1 MSDEQRREKRIATR
15 QRLWCE
21 GQTQDDSPSGAETRD
36 VSRNGM
42 FIVAENAPEIG
53 QQLKVTLQDD
63 GAEVTLNMEVVW
75 RGTKQAD
82 NKTGVGMRIVGF
94 DKGRE
99 TYERFINRHL
109 RPSTVPSQ
117 IPRAS
122 VSVRPVANSTAGSA
136 TARATEPP
144 TSLRPDATNRTIP
157 PKP

>member
-1 MSDEQRREKRIATR
+1 MGDEQRREKRIATR
-15 QRLWCE
+15 QSLWCE
-21 GQTQDDSPSGAETRD
+21 GQDAPSGAETRD

-53 QQLKVTLQDD
+53 SQIKVTLEDD
-63 GAEVTLNMEVVW
+63 GAEVTLQMEVVW
-75 RGTKQAD
+75 RGSKTAD

-109 RPSTVPSQ
+109 KPSTMPSQ
-117 IPRAS
+117 MPRAS
-122 VSVRPVANSTAGSA
+122 VRPVVNAS
-136 TARATEPP
+136 ARATEPP
-144 TSLRPDATNRTIP
+144 KTTVRPDAAGRTNP

>member
-1 MSDEQRREKRIATR
+1 MGDEQRREKRIATR

-21 GQTQDDSPSGAETRD
+21 GQDAPSGAETRD

-53 QQLKVTLQDD
+53 SQMKVTLEDDGAKVTLQ
-63 GAEVTLNMEVVW
+63 MEVVW
-75 RGTKQAD
+75 RGSKTAD
-82 NKTGVGMRIVGF
+82 NKTGVGVRIVGF

-109 RPSTVPSQ
+109 RPSTMPSQ
-117 IPRAS
+117 IPRT
-122 VSVRPVANSTAGSA
+122 SVRPGGSAAARTTEPPKA
-136 TARATEPP
+136 TAR
-144 TSLRPDATNRTIP
+144 PDADGRTNP

>member
-1 MSDEQRREKRIATR
+1 MGDEQRREKRIATR

-21 GQTQDDSPSGAETRD
+21 GQDAPAGAETRD
-36 VSRNGM
+36 VSHNGM

-53 QQLKVTLQDD
+53 SQLKVTLEDD

-75 RGTKQAD
+75 RGTKTAD
-82 NKTGVGMRIVGF
+82 NKTGVGVRIVGF

-109 RPSTVPSQ
+109 RPSTMPSQ
-117 IPRAS
+117 FPKA
-122 VSVRPVANSTAGSA
+122 SVRPAVRPS
-136 TARATEPP
+136 EPVKA
-144 TSLRPDATNRTIP
+144 SVRPEILSGRSNP